1 MKIDYVQ
8 QKSID
13 SKRILELLSESSRV
27 NQFTNNGPLKKL
39 LEDKLQV
46 LLKLPSEKRVVA
58 VNNGTSACHAIMF
71 FYQKKLKKN
80 IKWASPSF
88 TFPTIVV
95 NDSKTK
101 IYDIENKNYTLPLE
115 QKIVD
120 ANDAFVITNLFG
132 TVPGSIL
139 DWISTCKSQN
149 KLLIF
154 DNASSPLTMVNGVS
168 ISALGDMSFGSLH
181 HTKYLGFG
189 EGGFIVCD
197 SEDYEEVNRITN
209 FGFNIDKKYDRL
221 SSNFKMSEVVAAY
234 IISHIEKYSLA
245 RHVEV
250 QNFMISELK
259 NNDKFS
265 LFDTNS
271 AELNVELVLGNMPL
285 VIDENKIKRRDVI
298 GFLRTLGIESNKYYK
313 PLSSSHRNS
322 VDIYEKIVNLP
333 LNESISDYQVEYMMK
348 VLKEI

>member
-8 QKSID
+8 QKPID
-13 SKRILELLSESSRV
+13 SGRILELLSESSRV

-39 LEDKLQV
+39 LEDKLHS
-46 LLKLPSEKRVVA
+46 LLKLPIEKKIVA
-58 VNNGTSACHAIMF
+58 INNGTSACHAIMF

-80 IKWASPSF
+80 IRWASPSF

-95 NDSKTK
+95 NNNKTK
-101 IYDIENKNYTLPLE
+101 LYDIENKNYTLPLE
-115 QKIVD
+115 QKVID
-120 ANDAFVITNLFG
+120 SSDAFVLTNLFG
-132 TVPGSIL
+132 TVPGNIL
-139 DWISTCKSQN
+139 DWIVTCKAQN
-149 KLLIF
+149 KILVF
-154 DNASSPLTMVNGVS
+154 DNASSPLTTVDDVS
-168 ISALGDMSFGSLH
+168 ISAMGDMSFGSLH

-197 SEDYEEVNRITN
+197 SKDYEELNRITN

-221 SSNFKMSEVVAAY
+221 SSNFKMSEVAAAY
-234 IISHIEKYSLA
+234 IISHIEKYNLE
-245 RHVEV
+245 RHKEV
-250 QNFMISELK
+250 QRFMLSELK

-271 AELNVELVLGNMPL
+271 DKLNVELVLGNLPL
-285 VIDENKIKRRDVI
+285 TVNEKKIKRRDVI

-313 PLSSSHRNS
+313 PLSVSHKNS
-322 VDIYEKIVNLP
+322 VDAYEKIVNLP